1 MDKVVDEAFKGESD
15 APHLAS
21 AAETPAVCPR
31 SSPSLSATDDKENS
45 QSGQNDYKIKTQ
57 ITLEIAKEDA
67 FVPHKFP
74 CVETPDGFKSTTQ
87 QASHKLT
94 STPPNRNFTTDD
106 TGTLTNGSIT
116 SNNGLRTLNGNR
128 SKPLM
133 SGTLPTL
140 DKSLTALQENTES
153 LQEDAASTQ
162 DSKLSTIG
170 TDCTKEINSELCVQ
184 CLVGSPASNPDKPPL
199 STPGSV
205 SELVAAQTEMF
216 KAVRDAEEQQK
227 HYEDESV
234 TPKKVFTIVLD
245 IEPQDMQ
252 ENKDVRPDV
261 IRCFQGAV
269 LYDAQS
275 DTFKAVTDAQQ
286 RGKCREEVGVRPDE
300 VSPEKKSGFF
310 TTVIGPESDETDL
323 KIHHLTSALSKSQTA
338 ESLPENPAASEST
351 ESVEVKTTSAKL
363 SCKENPD
370 ASDLITNEVL
380 KSSELCGRFVNQ
392 AETASPDVKQEQM
405 TGFCHTQE
413 QTMSSVVSTVGG
425 DVLTET
431 QIPAGDSKQWT
442 AANTAQSTGTG
453 RLEMAERENTEEEA
467 SEPDRPKSGHL
478 KVPRRRVKAPPL
490 IEECKLKVPASL
502 EDVEVTQGQVNI
514 KYILQILMQRFST
527 FIGLKP
533 LKTKQCP
540 LLIHQNLY
548 H

>member
-45 QSGQNDYKIKTQ
+45 PSGQNDYKIKTQ
-57 ITLEIAKEDA
+57 VTSETAKEDA
-67 FVPHKFP
+67 FVTHQFP
-74 CVETPDGFKSTTQ
+74 CVETPDDFKSTTQ
-87 QASHKLT
+87 QESHRLT
-94 STPPNRNFTTDD
+94 STPPNRNLTTED
-106 TGTLTNGSIT
+106 TGTLKNDSIT
-116 SNNGLRTLNGNR
+116 SNNGLRTLSGNR
-128 SKPLM
+128 SEPLM
-133 SGTLPTL
+133 SGTPLTL
-140 DKSLTALQENTES
+140 NTSLTALQDNTES
-153 LQEDAASTQ
+153 FQEDATSTQ
-162 DSKLSTIG
+162 DSKLSAIG
-170 TDCTKEINSELCVQ
+170 TDRTKEIDSELCVQ
-184 CLVGSPASNPDKPPL
+184 SLVGSPATNPDKSPL
-199 STPGSV
+199 SSPGSE
-205 SELVAAQTEMF
+205 SELVAAQTQTF
-216 KAVRDAEEQQK
+216 KAVRDAEEQEK
-227 HYEDESV
+227 HCEDESV

-252 ENKDVRPDV
+252 KNKDVRPDV

-275 DTFKAVTDAQQ
+275 DTFKAVTDAQE
-286 RGKCREEVGVRPDE
+286 RRKCREEVSVRPDE

-310 TTVIGPESDETDL
+310 TTVISPESNETDL
-323 KIHHLTSALSKSQTA
+323 KIHHLTSALRKSQTA

-351 ESVEVKTTSAKL
+351 EFIEVKLTSAKL
-363 SCKENPD
+363 SIKENPD
-370 ASDLITNEVL
+370 ACDLITNEVL

-413 QTMSSVVSTVGG
+413 QTMSSVVSTVEG

-453 RLEMAERENTEEEA
+453 RLEMAERENIEKES
-467 SEPDRPKSGHL
+467 SEPDRSKSGHL

-502 EDVEVTQGQVNI
+502 EDVEVTEGQVNI
-514 KYILQILMQRFST
+514 KYILCI
-527 FIGLKP
+527 
-533 LKTKQCP
+533 
-540 LLIHQNLY
+540 
-548 H
+548 